1 MRIDNRRVRRVGLAA
16 VAVLVLLVFTL
27 PVTLP
32 ASLRARLT
40 AAIGERFD
48 GSVDLSALRVSVFP
62 QLRVEGDGVVVRH
75 KGRTD
80 VPPLITIASFSAE
93 ASLFGLLGRP
103 LHLAR
108 VRLDGLEV
116 NVPPGGLDGDDDE
129 DDDNDHET
137 KETNDNDVK
146 GTTGTGTDTA
156 QSSPLVV
163 DDLVAEQAML
173 RILRR
178 KPGKRPREFAIARVS
193 MQDTGA
199 ITPWAFKASLTNPTP
214 PGRIEAEGTFG
225 PWNAGTPSQTPLDAR
240 YRFEDAD
247 LGHFDGI
254 RGILQSEGAFA
265 GVLEKIE
272 VEGRTDVPDFALT
285 DVGQAVRLQ
294 TRFHSVVDGTN
305 GNTWLKPVDAT
316 FRRTVIHASGG
327 VVEKEGK
334 KGRTVSLDIV
344 MDDARIEDVL
354 YLAVKSKETPMSGAL
369 KLRAKF
375 ELPPGKV
382 KPLQKMR
389 LDGTFDIA
397 RARFGAGGVQTKVN
411 ELSQKAQ
418 GEEDGTPADEVVSNL
433 NGAFVMRDGTIRFS
447 RVSFAMPGAR
457 VDLQGAY
464 AVASETLDFRGTVRL
479 DAKLSQLTSGGKA
492 VLLKL
497 IDPLF
502 RRKNVTVVPITIGG
516 TVDQPKIGLDVG
528 RAFTPR

>member
-1 MRIDNRRVRRVGLAA
+1 MMRIDDRRLRHVGLGA

-48 GSVDLSALRVSVFP
+48 GSVDLSSLRVSVFP
-62 QLRVEGDGVVVRH
+62 RLRVEGEAVVVRH

-116 NVPPGGLDGDDDE
+116 NVPPGGLDVDDD
-129 DDDNDHET
+129 DDDDT
-137 KETNDNDVK
+137 K
-146 GTTGTGTDTA
+146 GTAGSDTA
-156 QSSPLVV
+156 QSSPLVI
-163 DDLVAEQAML
+163 DDLLSERAML

-199 ITPWAFKASLTNPTP
+199 NTPWPFKASLTNPTP
-214 PGRIEAEGTFG
+214 PGQIEAEGTFG

-240 YRFEDAD
+240 YRFQDAD
-247 LGHFDGI
+247 LGDFDGI

-265 GVLEKIE
+265 GVLERIE
-272 VEGRTDVPDFALT
+272 VEGRTDVPDFAIS
-285 DVGQAVRLQ
+285 DVGHAVRLQ
-294 TRFHSVVDGTN
+294 TRFHSIVDGTN
-305 GNTWLKPVDAT
+305 GNTWLKPVDGR
-316 FRRTVIHASGG
+316 FRRTVVHASGG
-327 VVEKEGK
+327 VVEKEGQD
-334 KGRTVSLDIV
+334 GRTVSLDIV
-344 MDDARIEDVL
+344 MDEARIEDVL
-354 YLAVKSKETPMSGAL
+354 YLAVKGKETPMSGAL

-375 ELPPGKV
+375 ELPPGKT
-382 KPLQKMR
+382 KPIQKMR
-389 LDGTFDIA
+389 LDGTFEIA

-418 GEEDGTPADEVVSNL
+418 GEEDGTPADEVVSDFS
-433 NGAFVMRDGTIRFS
+433 GAFVMRDGTIRFS